1 MIKSDITA
9 YIGSYA
15 LDGVIEI
22 PSRVLTSTP
31 QDEEL
36 NLTYTPNFQLKL
48 NDSYGY
54 FNAQCMKVDFTVDSY
69 EYSAYMYKVNSAA
82 DGTVTVQYAGG
93 LEQGE
98 TPEPEPEQSVA
109 PTMYYDENTFTVS
122 ATGEGTVIMYLDE
135 TEIENPYTFEQ
146 TDEDAT
152 YIVAAT
158 AQQDGKTVSDIVS
171 IDCFVPAASQP
182 EEHTLAF
189 ESNEYSCFYDIY
201 TGETVN
207 SEFAIN
213 YDGEPIDL
221 SYWSGDGLPLS
232 GMVHC
237 AAQETLD
244 EFEEPTGAWEFY
256 ASYETVGDYSDTV
269 EFTYNGLTAY
279 TTVSVTIIEN
289 EPEPYYSLH
298 IFSGNGN
305 TEMNVPATY
314 DISGQNPY
322 DSFDDSNLTLGI
334 PAMSSASNYTVKLF
348 DENVGAYVELTE
360 NNFAIRNLDVTKSL
374 IYWNGENSTWRLDL
388 HDTNSQGLTAADFL
402 NDAHV
407 YYGEHEFVMPLPFV
421 RPNIINSLYL
431 NEENNGEQVIINLE
445 DNNSYLYLVNCEGI
459 TNASGYYKDLYITD
473 GTDVALLYNNNN
485 TIATVND
492 GFASRSIS
500 DYSGNT
506 LSCGRILIEDVSS
519 NQVPIKWIA
528 GTFKYYQGY
537 MQIEATNL
545 PVFTVDS
552 NNTINVNIYKPEN
565 EGSDTSYYRQP
576 TLISSGTVTS
586 SNSNNGT
593 VEFTPYGES
602 ETVTW
607 NIKRMNSTSA
617 TTDTFNGSNCTLT
630 GMLVEWQVLSWDDM
644 TVNQ

>member
-1 MIKSDITA
+1 MITTNITA
-9 YIGSYA
+9 YINSYA
-15 LDGVIEI
+15 LDGEI
-22 PSRVLTSTP
+22 IVPSKVMTSTP

-54 FNAQCMKVDFTVDSY
+54 FNAQCLNVDFTVDTY
-69 EYSAYMYKVNSAA
+69 NYSAYMYKVNSAA

-146 TDEDAT
+146 TDEDVT

-182 EEHTLAF
+182 EVHTLAF
-189 ESNEYSCFYDIY
+189 GSDNYSCDYDIGTAEPTNSNEI
-201 TGETVN
+201 T
-207 SEFAIN
+207 IN

-221 SYWSGDGLPLS
+221 SYWSGARLPLS

-237 AAQETLD
+237 AVQEIIDDDRL
-244 EFEEPTGAWEFY
+244 TGAWEFY
-256 ASYETVGDYSDTV
+256 ASYDTVGEYSDTV

-279 TTVSVTIIEN
+279 TTVSVTITET
-289 EPEPYYSLH
+289 EPEPNYSLH
-298 IFSGNGN
+298 IFNRSGSS
-305 TEMNVPATY
+305 EASVPATY

-334 PAMSSASNYTVKLF
+334 PAMMSSANYTVKLF

-360 NNFAIRNLDVTKSL
+360 NNFAIRNLDVSKSL
-374 IYWNGENSTWRLDL
+374 IYWNGENSTWCLDL
-388 HDTNSQGLTAADFL
+388 HDTNLQGLTTADFL
-402 NDAHV
+402 NDVHV
-407 YYGEHEFVMPLPFV
+407 YYGEYEFVTPLPIV

-445 DNNSYLYLVNCEGI
+445 DNNSSLYLVNCEGI

-473 GTDVALLYNNNN
+473 GTDIALLYNNNN
-485 TIATVND
+485 TIALVSD

-506 LSCGRILIEDVSS
+506 LSCGRILIEDDSN
-519 NQVPIKWIA
+519 NQVPIKWIE
-528 GTFKYYQGY
+528 GTFKYYQGC

-565 EGSDTSYYRQP
+565 EGSDGSYYRQP
-576 TLISSGTVTS
+576 TLISSGTITS

-607 NIKRMNSTSA
+607 NIKRMNSTSVG
-617 TTDTFNGSNCTLT
+617 TNTFNGSNCTLT
-630 GMLVEWQVLSWDDM
+630 GMLVEWALLSWDDM

>member
-1 MIKSDITA
+1 MITTNISA

-22 PSRVLTSTP
+22 PSKVLTSTV
-31 QDEEL
+31 QDEEI
-36 NLTYTPNFQLKL
+36 NLSYTPNFQLKL

-69 EYSAYMYKVNSAA
+69 NYSAYMYKVNSAA

-98 TPEPEPEQSVA
+98 TPEPEPEVHTLEFGSNNYSCV
-109 PTMYYDENTFTVS
+109 YDIG
-122 ATGEGTVIMYLDE
+122 TGESINSDE
-135 TEIENPYTFEQ
+135 IT
-146 TDEDAT
+146 
-152 YIVAAT
+152 
-158 AQQDGKTVSDIVS
+158 
-171 IDCFVPAASQP
+171 
-182 EEHTLAF
+182 
-189 ESNEYSCFYDIY
+189 
-201 TGETVN
+201 
-207 SEFAIN
+207 IN

-221 SYWSGDGLPLS
+221 SYWSGNVLPLS

-237 AAQETLD
+237 ATQEIQED
-244 EFEEPTGAWEFY
+244 EQFIAWEFDADY
-256 ASYETVGDYSDTV
+256 ATVGDYSDTV

-279 TTVSVTIIEN
+279 TTVSVTITET
-289 EPEPYYSLH
+289 EPEPNYSLH
-298 IFSGNGN
+298 IFNNSGSS
-305 TEMNVPATY
+305 EANVPARY
-314 DISGQNPY
+314 VIEQDPY
-322 DSFDDSNLTLGI
+322 NSFDDSNLTLEI
-334 PAMSSASNYTVKLF
+334 PAMSSASNYTVKLL
-348 DENVGAYVELTE
+348 DENTGEYVELTKD
-360 NNFAIRNLDVTKSL
+360 NFAIRNLDVSKSL
-374 IYWNGENSTWRLDL
+374 IYWNGENSTWCLDFR
-388 HDTNSQGLTAADFL
+388 NEYSQGLTAADFL
-402 NDAHV
+402 NDVHV
-407 YYGEHEFVMPLPFV
+407 YYGEHEFVMSLPIV
-421 RPNIINSLYL
+421 QPRIINSLDL
-431 NEENNGEQVIINLE
+431 RSENNGGQVIINLE
-445 DNNSYLYLVNCEGI
+445 NNNSSLYLVNCEGI

-473 GTDVALLYNNNN
+473 GTDIVLLYNKNSS
-485 TIATVND
+485 IALVSD

-506 LSCGRILIEDVSS
+506 LSCGRILIEDDSN
-519 NQVPIKWIA
+519 NQVPIKWIE
-528 GTFKYYQGY
+528 GTFKYYQNY

-565 EGSDTSYYRQP
+565 EGSDCSYYRQP

-586 SNSNNGT
+586 SKSNNGT

-617 TTDTFNGSNCTLT
+617 GTDTFNGSNCTLT
-630 GMLVEWQVLSWDDM
+630 GMLVELQLLSWDDM